1 MSWRLA
7 FAAVA
12 ALSLTACAGGPQER
26 YGRFIQ
32 PVANPGKVVATELAF
47 ARAAQ
52 EDGQWTAFAD
62 YAADDATLFVPAP
75 VNAKE
80 WLKNR
85 ADPARAITWQPHQIW
100 SSCDGTLAISQ
111 GAAQWPDGRD
121 GEFLT
126 VWRRQRDGSYLWQA
140 NIAQELDR
148 PLEAPDFVSTEVAN
162 CAEPVP
168 ADQRTVSSERPA
180 VMGQSDDGSLQYAI
194 HTMQGGST
202 VTLLLWDGEFEVT
215 GPKVFKD

>member
-1 MSWRLA
+1 MSWRFA
-7 FAAVA
+7 FAAIA
-12 ALSLTACAGGPQER
+12 ALSLSACAGGPQER

-52 EDGQWTAFAD
+52 DDGQWTAFAD
-62 YAADDATLFVPAP
+62 YAANDATLFVPAP
-75 VNAKE
+75 VNARE

-85 ADPARAITWQPHQIW
+85 ADPARSVTWQPHQIW
-100 SSCDGTLAISQ
+100 SSCDGSLAISQ
-111 GAAQWPDGRD
+111 GAAQWPDGSD
-121 GEFLT
+121 SEFVT

-140 NIAQELDR
+140 NIAQELDQ

-202 VTLLLWDGEFEVT
+202 VTLLLWDGKFIAT

>member
-7 FAAVA
+7 FAALA

-52 EDGQWTAFAD
+52 DDGQWTAFAD
-62 YAADDATLFVPAP
+62 YAADDATLFVPEP

-85 ADPARAITWQPHQIW
+85 ADPAHSVTWQPHQIW
-100 SSCDGTLAISQ
+100 SSCDGSLAISQ
-111 GAAQWPDGRD
+111 GAAQWPVGTD